1 MNNYP
6 LHHYTLFPISHIM
19 LNDVLIEVHQ
29 KQVSSDQPF
38 DIWQDLKMYNRKLLL
53 DYYRDKIYSNLVDG
67 Q

>member
-1 MNNYP
+1 
-6 LHHYTLFPISHIM
+6 M